1 VLEPT
6 KEQRCDRAYR
16 VALIYAHDQ
25 NHEDIESAII
35 DLTTDLLHLAD
46 QYGLEQDYLQR
57 VSLEHYRAEQDLR
70 PASLREDALPMPPY
84 DIHERAE

>member
-1 VLEPT
+1 MTTEPT
-6 KEQRCDRAYR
+6 NEERCNRAYR

-46 QYGLEQDYLQR
+46 QYGIEQDL
-57 VSLEHYRAEQDLR
+57 SLSHYRAEH
-70 PASLREDALPMPPY
+70 A
-84 DIHERAE
+84 